1 MRFSI
6 KELSLF
12 ERPVR
17 LRMPFRYG
25 VATLTEAPQAFVRA
39 TIELE
44 DGRSGSGGAAEL
56 LAPKWFDKDPALPE
70 EANFAQ
76 LRASLALARASYLAA
91 GANTAFGHSIDQY
104 APQIAMGALQGMNS
118 LVACFGPAVIDRA
131 LLDALCRTLGVS
143 FYAAIE
149 KNVPGISAPGW
160 QADLMAFDME
170 EYLYGLKP
178 RKSIAARHTVGLG
191 DPITA
196 ADVAEPLNDL
206 LPETLEQAIQRY
218 GHRWFKLKVSG
229 DVAADVERLAAIA
242 AVLDA
247 TAHPYQVTLD
257 GNEQF
262 EGAEA
267 ALELWRRIKKDP
279 RLKQLVR
286 SIAYIEQPVKRH
298 NALTEDVSEL
308 AEDKPVIIDES
319 DDSLEAFPLAR
330 RRGYTGVSSKGCKG
344 LYKSILNS
352 ARCRLW
358 NREEGTDRYFVS
370 AEDLTTQAGLGVQQ
384 DLALAAVL
392 GLAHVERNGH
402 HYVNGMAGLP
412 EHEQE
417 AFLQAHPDLYERSHG
432 AVRLKI
438 EAGEISLGSLACTG
452 YASGSLPDWSRMQP
466 ME

>member
-6 KELSLF
+6 KEVSLF

-25 VATLTEAPQAFVRA
+25 VVALTKAPQAFVRA

-44 DGRSGSGGAAEL
+44 DGRSGTGGAAEL
-56 LAPKWFDKDPALPE
+56 LAPKWFDKDPGLSE
-70 EANFAQ
+70 EDNFSQ

-91 GANTAFGHSIDQY
+91 EANTAFGHSIDQY

-118 LVACFGPAVIDRA
+118 LVACFGPALIDRA
-131 LLDALCRTLGVS
+131 LLDALCRTLGIS

-149 KNVPGISAPGW
+149 NNVPGISAPGW
-160 QADLMAFDME
+160 QADLMAFDMD

-191 DPITA
+191 DAVTP
-196 ADVAEPLNDL
+196 ADLAQPLNDG

-229 DVAADVERLAAIA
+229 DVPVDVERLAAIA
-242 AVLDA
+242 SVLDA
-247 TAHPYQVTLD
+247 MASPYQATLD

-262 EGAEA
+262 EGVDGV
-267 ALELWRRIKKDP
+267 LELWHRIKKDP
-279 RLKQLVR
+279 RLKQLAK

-298 NALTEDVSEL
+298 NALAEDVSEL
-308 AEDKPVIIDES
+308 AEEKPVIIDES

-330 RRGYTGVSSKGCKG
+330 RRGYTGVSTKGCKG
-344 LYKSILNS
+344 LYRSVLNS

-358 NREEGTDRYFVS
+358 NREEGMDRYFMS
-370 AEDLTTQAGLGVQQ
+370 AEDLTTQAGLCVQQ
-384 DLALAAVL
+384 DLAIAAVL

-402 HYVNGMAGLP
+402 YYVNGMAGLP
-412 EHEQE
+412 DHEQE
-417 AFLQAHPDLYERSHG
+417 SFLQGHPDLYERSEG
-432 AVRLKI
+432 AVRLRI
-438 EAGEISLGSLACTG
+438 RGGELSIGSLGCAG
-452 YASGSLPDWSRMQP
+452 YASAALPDWKHMK
-466 ME
+466 EIA